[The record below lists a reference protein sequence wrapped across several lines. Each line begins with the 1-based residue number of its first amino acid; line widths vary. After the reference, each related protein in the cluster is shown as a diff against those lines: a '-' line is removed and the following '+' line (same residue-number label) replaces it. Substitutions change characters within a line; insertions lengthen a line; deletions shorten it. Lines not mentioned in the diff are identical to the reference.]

1 MFQHNVFCEPWFE
14 SRLQSLCGQDTWTK
28 QDEIIWNQT
37 QRQTAK
43 HNFFI
48 QAYDFISDNNIDGD
62 YHEFGCHRCR
72 TFRMAMLE
80 SQRHFLDK
88 TIFYAYDSFCGM
100 PSDNSK
106 DAYDERWDKGSLMTT
121 EDEFLRLI
129 KKSNFSLDNVRTIK
143 GFYQESLPTIDF
155 EHNFKSRKAALVTI
169 DCDLYESS
177 LPIFE
182 ILDKIVQEGTILY
195 IDDYFTGYKGNP
207 TKGVSKALKDW
218 MDNSTWKLEGYRD
231 VGWAGKSYVLYQ

>member
-1 MFQHNVFCEPWFE
+1 
-14 SRLQSLCGQDTWTK
+14 
-28 QDEIIWNQT
+28 
-37 QRQTAK
+37 
-43 HNFFI
+43 
-48 QAYDFISDNNIDGD
+48 
-62 YHEFGCHRCR
+62 
-72 TFRMAMLE
+72 MAMLE

>member
-1 MFQHNVFCEPWFE
+1 MLQNNVFCEPWFDAK
-14 SRLQSLCGQDTWTK
+14 LQSLSGQNTWTK

-37 QRQTAK
+37 QRQKAK

-48 QAYDFISDNNIDGD
+48 QAFDFISDNKIDGD

-80 SQRHFLDK
+80 SKRHFLDK

-100 PSDNSK
+100 PSDNSE
-106 DAYDERWDKGSLMTT
+106 DAYDERWNKGNLTT
-121 EDEFLRLI
+121 SEDEFKRLI
-129 KKSNFSLDNVRTIK
+129 KESNFSLENVRTIK
-143 GFYQESLPTIDF
+143 GYYQESLPAINF
-155 EHNFKSRKAALVTI
+155 ENTFNSRKAALVTI

-177 LPIFE
+177 LPIFKV
-182 ILDKIVQEGTILY
+182 LDEIVQEGTILY

-207 TKGVSKALKDW
+207 TKGVSKALHDW
-218 MDNSTWKLEGYRD
+218 EHESTWKLKEYRD
-231 VGWAGKSYVLYQ
+231 IGWAGKSYIIYQ